1 MNGIVSRLQV
11 FLAKIAGKDV
21 DVSTLT
27 PPVAI
32 NEEEKLMLDIADRID
47 AIEEGGGG
55 GGGGGDTFVVT
66 YTQVPD
72 SPDNE
77 LTADKTI
84 SEIHAAIQSGANV
97 IAKKKTPGV
106 SSYSVC
112 LLSGVVY
119 QDEEGQTLDY
129 IIFSGIVANY
139 VDDYVSCGVE
149 TIFHYSDEFACEI
162 IGYVTATPDA

>member
-55 GGGGGDTFVVT
+55 GGAALIVNGSDDVEVMALDKTWKEIKDAFIAGTSVLIH
-66 YTQVPD
+66 YA
-72 SPDNE
+72 DNE
-77 LTADKTI
+77 WEDNRYVLVDGIGHNGEQYYVYVNSSIGGAD
-84 SEIHAAIQSGANV
+84 SFA
-97 IAKKKTPGV
+97 
-106 SSYSVC
+106 
-112 LLSGVVY
+112 
-119 QDEEGQTLDY
+119 TL
-129 IIFSGIVANY
+129 N
-139 VDDYVSCGVE
+139 E
-149 TIFHYSDEFACEI
+149 N
-162 IGYVTATPDA
+162 GYPEYAW